1 MTAVVSV
8 FTGRLA
14 LVTGGASGI
23 GKAVCGA
30 LAAEGAVVVVADKQL
45 DAAKEVAESL
55 PETCLMAHPA
65 TAARILTLP
74 CVKGDAKHRAI
85 YVDVGDA
92 SSVEQL
98 FRDVR
103 NAFSEPLSVVV
114 NSAGILRKCSLVD
127 CTDETFDDVIR
138 VNLKGTFLVNRAASR
153 DMLQSGIPDG
163 GAAIVNVSSI
173 EAKSGF
179 WSSAVY
185 SASKAGIVALTK
197 SVAQEL
203 AGHGIRC
210 NAVLP
215 GWTDTPLA
223 ASSDE
228 AVKAQALALMP
239 IKRPAEPREI
249 AEAIKFLCSPTA
261 SSYVNGAALEVTG
274 GFCM

>member
-55 PETCLMAHPA
+55 P
-65 TAARILTLP
+65 
-74 CVKGDAKHRAI
+74 GDAKHRAI

>member
-30 LAAEGAVVVVADKQL
+30 LAAEGAIVVVADKQL

-55 PETCLMAHPA
+55 PGE
-65 TAARILTLP
+65 
-74 CVKGDAKHRAI
+74 AKHRAL

-98 FRDVR
+98 FRDIR
-103 NAFSEPLSVVV
+103 HAFSEPLSIVV

-153 DMLQSGIPDG
+153 DMLRFGIPDG

-173 EAKSGF
+173 EGKSGF

-197 SVAQEL
+197 SAAQEL
-203 AGHGIRC
+203 ARHGIRC

-215 GWTDTPLA
+215 GWTDTPMA
-223 ASSDE
+223 VSSDE